1 MQAYLNDAVTQGT
14 AIITSQMAFPQDVTT
29 AVYNSTLYA
38 AHGQNTSVTSFAQDN
53 VFSDGTTYEMATIAG
68 DVSNGYVAT
77 LTLGIAA

>member
-1 MQAYLNDAVTQGT
+1 LEVTK
-14 AIITSQMAFPQDVTT
+14 
-29 AVYNSTLYA
+29 AVYDSALYA

-68 DVSNGYVAT
+68 DVTSGYVAT